1 MSVPTGSLDDSFRDA
16 IQDAQ
21 QEAFDVLAERYCI
34 KNTRRHSLIGIPH
47 KVIGLFAQQNALD
60 IVVLGTVYHHGPDRF
75 IGDTAESVLNRAPCS
90 LMIVKPLPPPG

>member
-1 MSVPTGSLDDSFRDA
+1 MSVPTGTLDESLRDA
-16 IQDAQ
+16 IEDAQ

-34 KNTRRHSLIGIPH
+34 KSTRRHSLTGVPH
-47 KVIGLFAQQNALD
+47 KVIGLFAQQNAFD

-90 LMIVKPLPPPG
+90 LMIVKPSRSLG

>member
-1 MSVPTGSLDDSFRDA
+1 LRDA
-16 IQDAQ
+16 IHDAQ

-34 KNTRRHSLIGIPH
+34 NNTHRHSLTGVPH
-47 KVIGLFAQQNALD
+47 KVISLFAQQNAFD
-60 IVVLGTVYHHGPDRF
+60 IVVLGTVYHHRPDRF